1 MSYSVENLVI
11 AAEEPHVKAAID
23 VLLEHLGLKASDA
36 SLAQKLAS
44 AKEILAEEVLPALK
58 DIKLQQS
65 RGHSAGGSVLLDTSS
80 YPLGFSLGGAP
91 FALLANCQTH
101 PVGIASW

>member
-1 MSYSVENLVI
+1 MV
-11 AAEEPHVKAAID
+11 AAQEPHVKAAID

-44 AKEILAEEVLPALK
+44 AKEALAEEVLPALM

-65 RGHSAGGSVLLDTSS
+65 KGKSAGTSVLLDTTS
-80 YPLGFSLGGAP
+80 YPLGFTLGGAP
-91 FALLANCQTH
+91 FTFEK
-101 PVGIASW
+101 

>member
-1 MSYSVENLVI
+1 MVAV
-11 AAEEPHVKAAID
+11 EEPHVKAAID
-23 VLLEHLGLKASDA
+23 VLLQHLGLEALGG

-58 DIKLQQS
+58 DIELQRS
-65 RGHSAGGSVLLDTSS
+65 RGKCSVLLDTTS

-91 FALLANCQTH
+91 FAFLRKLSD
-101 PVGIASW
+101 PIR